1 MKLFFL
7 LLGFLS
13 AGLGAIGVLLPILPT
28 TPFLLLATFCFAK
41 SSKRFHTWFTHTSL
55 YKKHLES
62 FVEHRAMT
70 RKTKVSLLLFASCM
84 LVIAMIVVPVPAV
97 RIFIGFLI
105 VFKYYYFLFRIKTI
119 SSEEKYEKK
128 FFHKEML
135 NQNER

>member
-1 MKLFFL
+1 MRKRRNIYETILL

-97 RIFIGFLI
+97 RISLAF
-105 VFKYYYFLFRIKTI
+105 
-119 SSEEKYEKK
+119 
-128 FFHKEML
+128 
-135 NQNER
+135 

>member
-1 MKLFFL
+1 
-7 LLGFLS
+7 
-13 AGLGAIGVLLPILPT
+13 
-28 TPFLLLATFCFAK
+28 
-41 SSKRFHTWFTHTSL
+41 
-55 YKKHLES
+55 
-62 FVEHRAMT
+62 MT

-119 SSEEKYEKK
+119 STEEKYEKK